1 MKRILRIA
9 LLSLLAIG
17 VSLAL
22 AVPAI
27 AADCDIAGAWVGNS
41 PPIPGIYNRTL
52 ITTFTVTPTDPSGK
66 RFAGVGQPVN
76 PPSSPADFVPDG
88 IVTYVRSGPRIFQFT
103 MIAYT
108 VKADSPER
116 GQIMSFWTFSGTAEC
131 TGANTLTLNG
141 MISFYDK
148 STDSNDDGLPDV
160 GAQPYFRAPWGFI
173 FNRLP
178 LMTP

>member
-17 VSLAL
+17 VAFVLAAP
-22 AVPAI
+22 AV

-41 PPIPGIYNRTL
+41 PPILGIYNRTL
-52 ITTFTVTPTDPSGK
+52 ITTFTVIPTDPSGK
-66 RFAGVGQPVN
+66 RFAGVAQPAN
-76 PPSSPADFVPDG
+76 PPFSQAEFNPDA
-88 IVTYVRSGPRIFQFT
+88 IVTYVRSGPRTFQFT

-116 GQIMSFWTFSGTAEC
+116 SQITSFWTFSGTAEC
-131 TGANTLTLNG
+131 TGANTIALNG

-148 STDSNDDGLPDV
+148 RHG
-160 GAQPYFRAPWGFI
+160 
-173 FNRLP
+173 
-178 LMTP
+178 